1 MAAARTSSL
10 LLAFKAKIEESVALV
25 PDMGAEEKLKA
36 VQFWNVVSERLQ
48 QIVNDSAADIN
59 ALALNMHGEDINVA
73 SLHDEQESQAKMAQP
88 YIEAH
93 AYRSENLYTE
103 AVEEFDVT
111 AASEGHQQELL
122 ALSAELEQVG
132 SSQPSAQGNFS
143 GVPLEQGSL
152 NVSEG
157 PLSKDS
163 TVLLISTQAEDCP
176 ADATFDVTHQQSH
189 DPRVLSQH
197 EYGQSSNLVLQ
208 MPAKTT
214 NLVQDKDNSGQWQ
227 SCPEYASKAKVPR
240 KRRPLARKA
249 TAKSPAKRSVAP
261 GGKKATGM
269 SAAADSRPSGTASD
283 TQLQSTQGIETTE
296 VIVIQTRRKPKKSKE
311 EKDRQ
316 CKVCLKELP
325 NNSSLTTHMWT
336 HERPFACAECNA
348 RFSTKNN
355 LVVHQRT
362 HSGEKPY
369 ACDECNASF
378 STRGNLKRHVK
389 THTGVKPWK
398 CSHCEQCFTEKK
410 TLVAHMRRHTG
421 EKPYQCEVCQRRF
434 AQSGVLRMH
443 MAVHLG
449 QKSHLCEHCGKAFR
463 QRSQL
468 HLHMQRHQG
477 LRRYSCNICPSKFLT
492 KADMLRHERT
502 HTGERPYVC
511 TLCGKKFTRQ
521 QSLNEHTNRHYGIKP
536 FECKYCDKTFAE
548 MSACYKHIKLHS
560 KTDNGENNESGRNAI
575 KTSERHIPALPET
588 ALQIVGSTAQS
599 VTSTAEPSRIVPTLA
614 PGAGNRHVTLK
625 GSEAVVTHEADVTV
639 TTHAAGVIHPPELS
653 AMDLLATASG
663 F

>member
-1 MAAARTSSL
+1 MAAPSSL

-73 SLHDEQESQAKMAQP
+73 SLHDEQQSHAKMAQP

-93 AYRSENLYTE
+93 GYRSENLYAE
-103 AVEEFDVT
+103 SAEEFDVT
-111 AASEGHQQELL
+111 ATSEGHQQELL

-132 SSQPSAQGNFS
+132 SSQPSTQGNFN
-143 GVPLEQGSL
+143 GVSLEQESL
-152 NVSEG
+152 DVSEG
-157 PLSKDS
+157 PLPKDS

-176 ADATFDVTHQQSH
+176 TDATFDVAHQQSH
-189 DPRVLSQH
+189 DHEVLSQH
-197 EYGQSSNLVLQ
+197 EYGQNSSLVLQ
-208 MPAKTT
+208 MPAKSS
-214 NLVQDKDNSGQWQ
+214 NLAPNKDNSEQWQ
-227 SCPEYASKAKVPR
+227 SCSEYAAKPKFQR
-240 KRRPLARKA
+240 KRRPSTRKMNTKNSA
-249 TAKSPAKRSVAP
+249 
-261 GGKKATGM
+261 KKATG
-269 SAAADSRPSGTASD
+269 SKKATGVPVATDQTSSSTASD
-283 TQLQSTQGIETTE
+283 IQLESTQGIETTE
-296 VIVIQTRRKPKKSKE
+296 VIVIQTQKKPKKSKE

-369 ACDECNASF
+369 ACEECNACF

-421 EKPYQCEVCQRRF
+421 EKPYECEVCQRRF

-477 LRRYSCNICPSKFLT
+477 MRRYSCDSCPSKFLT
-492 KADMLRHERT
+492 KADMMRHERT
-502 HTGERPYVC
+502 HTGERPYAC
-511 TLCGKKFTRQ
+511 SICGKKFTRQ

-536 FECKYCDKTFAE
+536 YECKYCDKTFAE

-560 KTDNGENNESGRNAI
+560 KTENGENNESAQDTV
-575 KTSERHIPALPET
+575 KMAESHIPSLPET
-588 ALQIVGSTAQS
+588 ALQIAGSMRSATS
-599 VTSTAEPSRIVPTLA
+599 TDESGRIEPIVTSEAI
-614 PGAGNRHVTLK
+614 NRHVVPGVT
-625 GSEAVVTHEADVTV
+625 ETVVSHEAAMSGTA
-639 TTHAAGVIHPPELS
+639 HATCVGRSPEFS

>member
-1 MAAARTSSL
+1 
-10 LLAFKAKIEESVALV
+10 
-25 PDMGAEEKLKA
+25 
-36 VQFWNVVSERLQ
+36 
-48 QIVNDSAADIN
+48 
-59 ALALNMHGEDINVA
+59 MHGEDINVA
-73 SLHDEQESQAKMAQP
+73 SLHDEQESQAKMAPP

-93 AYRSENLYTE
+93 GYRSENLYTE

-132 SSQPSAQGNFS
+132 SSQPSTQGNFS

-152 NVSEG
+152 DVSEG
-157 PLSKDS
+157 SLSKDS

-176 ADATFDVTHQQSH
+176 ADATFDVAHQQSH
-189 DPRVLSQH
+189 NPWGFIAAR
-197 EYGQSSNLVLQ
+197 
-208 MPAKTT
+208 MPAKSA
-214 NLVQDKDNSGQWQ
+214 NLVQNKDNSAQWQ
-227 SCPEYASKAKVPR
+227 SCSEYAAKPKVQR
-240 KRRPLARKA
+240 KRRPSTRKA
-249 TAKSPAKRSVAP
+249 NAKSSAKRGTTP
-261 GGKKATGM
+261 GGKKSTGVPAAT
-269 SAAADSRPSGTASD
+269 DQRPSGTASD
-283 TQLQSTQGIETTE
+283 IQLESTQGIETTE
-296 VIVIQTRRKPKKSKE
+296 VIVIQTRKKPKKSKE

-477 LRRYSCNICPSKFLT
+477 LRRYTCKACPSKFLT
-492 KADMLRHERT
+492 KADMMRHERT

-511 TLCGKKFTRQ
+511 SLCGKKFTRQ

-560 KTDNGENNESGRNAI
+560 KTENGEN
-575 KTSERHIPALPET
+575 SEGAQDAVKMAETRIPPLPET
-588 ALQIVGSTAQS
+588 ALQIGRKHAGP
-599 VTSTAEPSRIVPTLA
+599 EIV
-614 PGAGNRHVTLK
+614 V
-625 GSEAVVTHEADVTV
+625 SHEAAVSG
-639 TTHAAGVIHPPELS
+639 TTHATGVGRPPEFS

>member
-1 MAAARTSSL
+1 MAAPSSL

-93 AYRSENLYTE
+93 GYRSENLYTE

-132 SSQPSAQGNFS
+132 SSQPSTQGNFN

-152 NVSEG
+152 DVSERS
-157 PLSKDS
+157 LSKDS

-176 ADATFDVTHQQSH
+176 ADATFDVAHQQSH
-189 DPRVLSQH
+189 DPGVLSQH
-197 EYGQSSNLVLQ
+197 EYGPNSSLVLQ
-208 MPAKTT
+208 MPAKSV
-214 NLVQDKDNSGQWQ
+214 NLVQNKDNSEQWQ
-227 SCPEYASKAKVPR
+227 SCSEYAAKPKVQR
-240 KRRPLARKA
+240 KRRPSTRKA
-249 TAKSPAKRSVAP
+249 NAKSSAKRGTTP
-261 GGKKATGM
+261 GGKKAMGV
-269 SAAADSRPSGTASD
+269 SAATDQRPSGTASD
-283 TQLQSTQGIETTE
+283 IQLESTQGVETTE
-296 VIVIQTRRKPKKSKE
+296 VIVVQTRKKPKKSKE

-369 ACDECNASF
+369 ACNECNASF

-511 TLCGKKFTRQ
+511 SLCGKKFTRQ

-560 KTDNGENNESGRNAI
+560 KTENGENNEGALGAV
-575 KTSERHIPALPET
+575 KTTETRIPPLPET
-588 ALQIVGSTAQS
+588 ALQIAGSMQS
-599 VTSTAEPSRIVPTLA
+599 ATSTAESGRIVPIVTSE
-614 PGAGNRHVTLK
+614 AGNGHMALK
-625 GSEAVVTHEADVTV
+625 GPETVVSHEAAMSG
-639 TTHAAGVIHPPELS
+639 TTHATGVGRPAEFS

>member
-1 MAAARTSSL
+1 MAAPRASSL

-25 PDMGAEEKLKA
+25 PDMVAEEKLKA

-132 SSQPSAQGNFS
+132 SSQPPAQGNFNS
-143 GVPLEQGSL
+143 VPLEQGSL
-152 NVSEG
+152 DVSEG
-157 PLSKDS
+157 SLSKDS

-176 ADATFDVTHQQSH
+176 ADATFDVAHQQSH
-189 DPRVLSQH
+189 NPGALSHH
-197 EYGQSSNLVLQ
+197 EYGPSSSLVLQ
-208 MPAKTT
+208 MPAKTE
-214 NLVQDKDNSGQWQ
+214 NLEQNKDDSEQWQ
-227 SCPEYASKAKVPR
+227 SCPEYATKPKVQR
-240 KRRPLARKA
+240 KRRPSARKTSAKSSAKRSATAGVRKA
-249 TAKSPAKRSVAP
+249 TGIPT
-261 GGKKATGM
+261 AT
-269 SAAADSRPSGTASD
+269 DLRPSDPASNI
-283 TQLQSTQGIETTE
+283 QLESTQGVETTE
-296 VIVIQTRRKPKKSKE
+296 VIVIQTRKRPKKSKE

-336 HERPFACAECNA
+336 HERPFACAECSA

-369 ACDECNASF
+369 ACNECNASF

-421 EKPYQCEVCQRRF
+421 EKPYQCQVCQRRF

-477 LRRYSCNICPSKFLT
+477 LRRYTCNLCPSKFLT

-560 KTDNGENNESGRNAI
+560 KTENGENNGGAQNAM
-575 KTSERHIPALPET
+575 KTTEARIPPLTGTSLQT
-588 ALQIVGSTAQS
+588 AGSTQL
-599 VTSTAEPSRIVPTLA
+599 VTSAAESSRIVSTLTSA
-614 PGAGNRHVTLK
+614 AGNRHEALK
-625 GSEAVVTHEADVTV
+625 GSETLTSHEAAVTGAAHV
-639 TTHAAGVIHPPELS
+639 TGVAHPPELS